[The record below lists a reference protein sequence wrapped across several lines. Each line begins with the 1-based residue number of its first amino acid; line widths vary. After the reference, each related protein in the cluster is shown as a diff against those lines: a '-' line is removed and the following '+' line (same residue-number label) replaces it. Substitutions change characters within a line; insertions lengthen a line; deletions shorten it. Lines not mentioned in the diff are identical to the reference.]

1 MSHKRILVLG
11 GAGLLGLLTAILGAS
26 ITISGTPLEVLT
38 AASNA
43 LRALSLSGVIGN
55 LAAWAIV
62 YLLAAPPLLWM
73 LLQWRKREKHWSD
86 LLAPLA
92 SLLIGMGMYALAN
105 PTRLAAPI
113 IELARFWPLA
123 YWTAALSAL
132 VCWAILISLQHL
144 ERSGALH
151 LGSAL
156 SVLLLVA
163 AALMVFAAVNAGV
176 SQYLSLMAQT
186 AEENMSMSPLLAAY
200 DLGVNP
206 AQMTS
211 NTRWL
216 LLALTILDVI
226 PTLLGAVVLLWSM
239 DLVQAV
245 QTAPFTEEAV
255 TLSEKMA
262 AGCCRMVRAN
272 VLISVGSNLLQL
284 AAFPHVAH
292 TNFTVNLPLLPLLLS
307 AALFLLCRLF
317 QHGQQLQQDNDS
329 II

>member
-11 GAGLLGLLTAILGAS
+11 GAGLLGLLTAILGAL
-26 ITISGTPLEVLT
+26 ITTSGAPLEVLT
-38 AASNA
+38 TASDA

-62 YLLAAPPLLWM
+62 YLLSSLPILWLLF
-73 LLQWRKREKHWSD
+73 QWRKREKHWSD

-105 PTRLAAPI
+105 PTRLDAPI
-113 IELARFWPLA
+113 IELVQFWPLA

-144 ERSGALH
+144 ERSSALH

-176 SQYLSLMAQT
+176 SQYLSLIAQT
-186 AEENMSMSPLLAAY
+186 AEGNTSTSPLLAAY
-200 DLGVNP
+200 DLGVDSV
-206 AQMTS
+206 QMTS

-216 LLALTILDVI
+216 LLALTILEAI

-239 DLVQAV
+239 ELVQAV
-245 QTAPFTEEAV
+245 QTAPFTEETVA
-255 TLSEKMA
+255 LSEKMA
-262 AGCCRMVRAN
+262 SGCCRMVRAN
-272 VLISVGSNLLQL
+272 VLISVAANLLQL
-284 AAFPHVAH
+284 AALPYVAH
-292 TNFTVNLPLLPLLLS
+292 TTFAVNLPLLPLLLS

>member
-26 ITISGTPLEVLT
+26 ITTSGAPLELLT
-38 AASNA
+38 AASDA

-86 LLAPLA
+86 VLAPLA
-92 SLLIGMGMYALAN
+92 SLLIGMGMYALVN
-105 PTRLAAPI
+105 PTRLDAPI

-132 VCWAILISLQHL
+132 VCWAILRTLQKLENSNSL
-144 ERSGALH
+144 R

-156 SVLLLVA
+156 SVLLLIA

-176 SQYLSLMAQT
+176 SQFLSLMAQT
-186 AEENMSMSPLLAAY
+186 AEGNTSTSPLLAAY
-200 DLGVNP
+200 DLGVDP
-206 AQMTS
+206 VQMTS

-216 LLALTILDVI
+216 LLSLTILDVI

-239 DLVQAV
+239 ELVQAV
-245 QTAPFTEEAV
+245 QTAPFTEETV
-255 TLSEKMA
+255 NLSEKMA
-262 AGCCRMVRAN
+262 SGCCRMVQAN
-272 VLISVGSNLLQL
+272 VLISVGANLLQL
-284 AAFPHVAH
+284 ALLPYVAH
-292 TNFTVNLPLLPLLLS
+292 TNFAVNLPLLPLLLS

>member
-26 ITISGTPLEVLT
+26 ITTSGAPLEVMT
-38 AASNA
+38 AASDA

-55 LAAWAIV
+55 LAAWAIL
-62 YLLAAPPLLWM
+62 YLLSSLPILWLLF
-73 LLQWRKREKHWSD
+73 QWRKREKHWSD

-105 PTRLAAPI
+105 PTRLDAPI

-132 VCWAILISLQHL
+132 VCWAILISLKNL
-144 ERSGALH
+144 GRSSALH

-186 AEENMSMSPLLAAY
+186 AKENTSMSPLLAAY
-200 DLGVNP
+200 DLGVDP

-216 LLALTILDVI
+216 LLTLTILDVI

-239 DLVQAV
+239 DLVRAV
-245 QTAPFTEEAV
+245 QTAPFTEDTV
-255 TLSEKMA
+255 VLSEKMA
-262 AGCCRMVRAN
+262 SGCCRMVQAN
-272 VLISVGSNLLQL
+272 VLISVAANLLQL
-284 AAFPHVAH
+284 ALLPYVAH
-292 TNFTVNLPLLPLLLS
+292 TNFAVNLPLLPLLLS

>member
-11 GAGLLGLLTAILGAS
+11 GAGLLGLLTAILGAL
-26 ITISGTPLEVLT
+26 ITTSGAPLEVLT
-38 AASNA
+38 TASDA

-62 YLLAAPPLLWM
+62 YLLSSLPILWLLF
-73 LLQWRKREKHWSD
+73 QWRKREKHWSD

-105 PTRLAAPI
+105 PTRLDAPI
-113 IELARFWPLA
+113 IELVQFWPLA

-144 ERSGALH
+144 ERSSALH

-176 SQYLSLMAQT
+176 SQYLSLIAQT
-186 AEENMSMSPLLAAY
+186 AEGNTSTSPLLAAY
-200 DLGVNP
+200 DLGVDSV
-206 AQMTS
+206 QMTS

-216 LLALTILDVI
+216 LLALTILEAI

-239 DLVQAV
+239 ELVQAV
-245 QTAPFTEEAV
+245 QTAPFTEETV

-262 AGCCRMVRAN
+262 SGCCRMVRAN
-272 VLISVGSNLLQL
+272 VLISVAANLLQL
-284 AAFPHVAH
+284 AALPYVAH
-292 TNFTVNLPLLPLLLS
+292 TTFAVNLPLLPLLLS

>member
-26 ITISGTPLEVLT
+26 ITTSGAPLEVLT

-62 YLLAAPPLLWM
+62 YLLSSLPILWLLF
-73 LLQWRKREKHWSD
+73 QWRKREKHWSD

-105 PTRLAAPI
+105 PTRLDAPI
-113 IELARFWPLA
+113 IELVRFWPLA

-144 ERSGALH
+144 ERSSALH

-176 SQYLSLMAQT
+176 SQYLSLIAQT
-186 AEENMSMSPLLAAY
+186 AEGNTSTSPLLAAY
-200 DLGVNP
+200 DLGVDSV
-206 AQMTS
+206 QMTS

-216 LLALTILDVI
+216 LLALTILEAI

-239 DLVQAV
+239 ELVQAV
-245 QTAPFTEEAV
+245 QTAPFTEETV

-262 AGCCRMVRAN
+262 SGCCRMVRAN
-272 VLISVGSNLLQL
+272 VLISVAANLLQL
-284 AAFPHVAH
+284 AALPYVAH
-292 TNFTVNLPLLPLLLS
+292 TTFAVNLPLLPLLLS